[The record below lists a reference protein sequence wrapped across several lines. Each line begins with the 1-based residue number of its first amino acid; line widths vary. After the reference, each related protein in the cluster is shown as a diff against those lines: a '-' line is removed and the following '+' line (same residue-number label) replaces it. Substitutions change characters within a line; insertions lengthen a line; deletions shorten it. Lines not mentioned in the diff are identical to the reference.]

1 MVEKKIENPRGRLVR
16 LIRYTDGEP
25 KEMIK
30 HYIQQPVSVGYKN
43 ARSLLQQK
51 YGNPKY
57 IVAAY
62 QKEIKSSPQLKPAD
76 GAAYRRF
83 YNFLLKC
90 ESATYGQNWNTID
103 TPEMICL
110 VLSKLPGNSRE
121 KWNRTVLSI
130 RRRYLR
136 EPGFA
141 DLIHFVDDEATL
153 ANNPLFSNDAFSGY
167 VYRKEAPSK

>member
-1 MVEKKIENPRGRLVR
+1 M
-16 LIRYTDGEP
+16 D
-25 KEMIK
+25 
-30 HYIQQPVSVGYKN
+30 
-43 ARSLLQQK
+43 
-51 YGNPKY
+51 
-57 IVAAY
+57 
-62 QKEIKSSPQLKPAD
+62 
-76 GAAYRRF
+76 
-83 YNFLLKC
+83 
-90 ESATYGQNWNTID
+90 
-103 TPEMICL
+103 EMICL

-130 RRRYLR
+130 RKRYLR

>member
-1 MVEKKIENPRGRLVR
+1 MVVFKEITEKKIDDLRDRLAR

-90 ESATYGQNWNTID
+90 ERATYGRNDLFGTIKVAGKFKREMEQN
-103 TPEMICL
+103 C
-110 VLSKLPGNSRE
+110 SKYQKEIFERARFCRFNSFCR
-121 KWNRTVLSI
+121 
-130 RRRYLR
+130 
-136 EPGFA
+136 
-141 DLIHFVDDEATL
+141 
-153 ANNPLFSNDAFSGY
+153 
-167 VYRKEAPSK
+167 